1 VTLDDV
7 LALTKRI
14 DDEFGC
20 SVHICAEIEWLFHH
34 EGAVPDAFFEALL
47 SQSQRDST
55 QLESIGREKTN
66 NPHIQQYEFR
76 FKASDPTRAAKALL
90 WLDEAISGY
99 DAQRIALHEKSSISS
114 GLHWHLHLLDA
125 QENYQFFKQEDNVSP
140 VLAHVLGGLL
150 ATMPAMMPY
159 FAPSENSYARLT
171 SGADHVPTKICWG
184 GNNRTAPL
192 RLPESVIPLRHI
204 EHRVCGAD
212 ADPVQSVWAI
222 LVGIHYGLKH
232 QSATSAQCFGDANWP
247 ESDYPL
253 LPRSADEVPKAEWL
267 KDYLG

>member
-114 GLHWHLHLLDA
+114 GLH
-125 QENYQFFKQEDNVSP
+125 
-140 VLAHVLGGLL
+140 VLGGLL

-232 QSATSAQCFGDANWP
+232 QSAPSAQCFGDANWP